1 MTHLHLLSEV
11 HAAGRHVGGPHGLD
25 LGDGLEPG
33 LVQQLVVVGDDFVE
47 ESQALQP
54 FVVDGALRVKVV
66 EVGAGGEHDCRFVVS
81 VAVQFLGG
89 VVVVVVDGVGVVVR
103 VGWGGVGWGGWG
115 AEGKEVGGRL
125 VGRRLTFEFLFCFV
139 FVS

>member
-25 LGDGLEPG
+25 LGDGMEPG

-47 ESQALQP
+47 EPQALQP

-66 EVGAGGEHDCRFVVS
+66 EVGAGGKHDCRFVVS
-81 VAVQFLGG
+81 VAVQILGG
-89 VVVVVVDGVGVVVR
+89 VVVGVADGVVVVVR
-103 VGWGGVGWGGWG
+103 VGWGGG
-115 AEGKEVGGRL
+115 VGGGGGKG
-125 VGRRLTFEFLFCFV
+125 GRG
-139 FVS
+139 